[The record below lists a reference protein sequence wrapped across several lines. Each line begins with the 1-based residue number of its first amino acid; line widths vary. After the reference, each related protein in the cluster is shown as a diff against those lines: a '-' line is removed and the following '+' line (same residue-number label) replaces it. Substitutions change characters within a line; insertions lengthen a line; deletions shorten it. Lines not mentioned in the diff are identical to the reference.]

1 MSHSERVPRAARVM
15 RWVARIWGALI
26 TVAALIMVFTPDP
39 YATEPISLRDG
50 FLLSLWGVAIL
61 GLLLAWCW
69 EVVGGIVTIATMV
82 VRELA
87 WVVLYGD
94 WLVNFLIMW
103 VVVVPPAV
111 LFLMSWRLERGGLHG
126 KGCASHG

>member
-1 MSHSERVPRAARVM
+1 M

-61 GLLLAWCW
+61 GLLLAWRW

-94 WLVNFLIMW
+94 WLVNFLLMW
-103 VVVVPPAV
+103 VVVVPPAI
-111 LFLMSWRLERGGLHG
+111 LFLVSGRLERRGLHG
-126 KGCASHG
+126 KECA